1 MIDYFFFFVGNACVL
16 ALLLGVFR
24 GYFNRVWA
32 CVFLG
37 RPCRQRCRDRLFS
50 RKDGG
55 GFLLIPALSIL

>member
-32 CVFLG
+32 CVFWVGLAASVAG
-37 RPCRQRCRDRLFS
+37 IVSSAGKMAGVF
-50 RKDGG
+50 
-55 GFLLIPALSIL
+55 

>member
-32 CVFLG
+32 CIFWVGLAASVAGIVSSAAKMAGVF
-37 RPCRQRCRDRLFS
+37 S
-50 RKDGG
+50 
-55 GFLLIPALSIL
+55 